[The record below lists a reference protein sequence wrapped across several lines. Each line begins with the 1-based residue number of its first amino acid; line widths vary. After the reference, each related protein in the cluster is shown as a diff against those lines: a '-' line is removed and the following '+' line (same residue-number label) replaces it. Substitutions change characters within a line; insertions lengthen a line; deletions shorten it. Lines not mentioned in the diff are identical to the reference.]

1 MSKWDLNLIVSILI
15 KNTTKRHK
23 EKRKWPY
30 GDRIRAESYVAI
42 NQRIC
47 EATKSWKRQSRLD
60 SHIEPSE
67 GAWRINFTLLASRFG
82 TERVYVVLSHPI

>member
-1 MSKWDLNLIVSILI
+1 MFEWALNLTVSILI

-67 GAWRINFTLLASRFG
+67 GVWHINFTLLASRFG
-82 TERVYVVLSHPI
+82 TECVYVVLSHPI